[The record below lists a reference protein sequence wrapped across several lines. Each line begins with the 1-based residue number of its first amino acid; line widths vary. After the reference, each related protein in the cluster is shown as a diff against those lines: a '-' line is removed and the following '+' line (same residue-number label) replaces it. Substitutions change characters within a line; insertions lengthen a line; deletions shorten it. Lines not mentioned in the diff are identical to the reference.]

1 MLPVRNKNSISA
13 LEKDNIQP
21 LGLDL
26 DKGTSQINVIKVQI
40 VLESINI

>member
-1 MLPVRNKNSISA
+1 MIISVCSEFCFSTA
-13 LEKDNIQP
+13 NGFDLAP
-21 LGLDL
+21 LDL